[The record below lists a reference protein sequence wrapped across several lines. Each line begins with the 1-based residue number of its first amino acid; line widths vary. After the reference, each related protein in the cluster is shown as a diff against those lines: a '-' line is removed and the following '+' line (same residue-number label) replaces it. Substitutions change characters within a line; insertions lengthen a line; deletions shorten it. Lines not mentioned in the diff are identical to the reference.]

1 MLPRCAALPLLRSL
15 GATLLSTIA
24 LASHVGL
31 RFGGIGGIL
40 TCCRAA
46 PRLAW
51 RCAAQPCHLR
61 LACRP
66 PPRRLQRLS
75 LRLARLAS
83 LGAALLSTIAF
94 VSRVDLRYGGLGG
107 FRVGAL
113 RRACLASLSAAL
125 LSPLAF
131 ASRVGCRYGGLGGFH
146 AAALLCACLRL

>member
-1 MLPRCAALPLLRSL
+1 M
-15 GATLLSTIA
+15 
-24 LASHVGL
+24 
-31 RFGGIGGIL
+31 
-40 TCCRAA
+40 
-46 PRLAW
+46 
-51 RCAAQPCHLR
+51 
-61 LACRP
+61 
-66 PPRRLQRLS
+66 
-75 LRLARLAS
+75 
-83 LGAALLSTIAF
+83 LSTIAF